1 MFGRRLQQL
10 RLARNLSLEAL
21 AAEMGGIVTKQ
32 ALSKYE
38 LSKINPSPV
47 VLEKMAKVLGVKS
60 AYFFVEP
67 SVRVEFIAYRK
78 NASLLAKD
86 KKVLQ
91 SRIEQ
96 ALENRIKIFE
106 LLGHTKEANI
116 PIDKIP
122 VNGIEDAET
131 GAEQIRKLWNL
142 GYGPICNMTQTLEEN
157 SISVIDIDAHEDF
170 DGISARVYDS
180 ENKIRTIAV
189 VTRNEIAGERQ
200 RLNLSHELGHLV
212 LEVGDGVDEEKAAFR
227 FGAALLAPADKIYE
241 DVGRKRAF
249 IQLQELFILKK
260 QYGLSI
266 QAMVHRL
273 HDLDIISESEY
284 ANWFA
289 RITKLGWKKK
299 EPEEM
304 PFEES
309 NWLKRNVLRFISEGR
324 IDQLEAEAILGKKIE
339 LEQPASIIER
349 RAFLKLPLEKRKQ
362 ILAEQ
367 AAKMTKHYEQDSD
380 WKDLEGGEII
390 DY

>member
-21 AAEMGGIVTKQ
+21 AAQMGGIVTKQ

-38 LSKINPSPV
+38 HGRAKPSPV
-47 VLEKMAKVLGVKS
+47 VLGKMAAVLGVKAS
-60 AYFFVEP
+60 YLFVEP
-67 SVRVEFIAYRK
+67 SIRVEFIAYRK
-78 NASLLAKD
+78 SAHLLETER
-86 KKVLQ
+86 KVLK

-96 ALENRIKIFE
+96 ALENRVKILE

-116 PIDKIP
+116 PIKKIP
-122 VNGIEDAET
+122 VKQIEDAEVA
-131 GAEQIRKLWNL
+131 AEKIRRLWNL
-142 GYGPICNMTQTLEEN
+142 GLSPICNMTETMEEN

-170 DGISARVYDS
+170 DGISACVYDA
-180 ENKIRTIAV
+180 ENKMRTVAV

-212 LEVGDGVDEEKAAFR
+212 IEVGEGVDEEKAAFR
-227 FGAALLAPADKIYE
+227 FGAALLAPANKIFE
-241 DVGRKRAF
+241 DVGKKRAF

-260 QYGLSI
+260 QFGLSI
-266 QAMVHRL
+266 QALVHRL
-273 HDLDIISESEY
+273 YDLNIITESEY
-284 ANWFA
+284 GNWF
-289 RITKLGWKKK
+289 TKINKYGWKKK

-309 NWLKRNVLRFISEGR
+309 NWLRRNVLRFISEGR
-324 IDQLEAEAILGKKIE
+324 IGQLEAEKILGEKLE

-349 RAFLKLPLEKRKQ
+349 RAFMKLPVEKRRQ

-367 AAKMTKHYEQDSD
+367 AAKMTKHDDHDSEWRD
-380 WKDLEGGEII
+380 FEGGEVIE
-390 DY
+390 Y

>member
-78 NASLLAKD
+78 NSSLLAKD

-96 ALENRIKIFE
+96 ALENRIKIFG

-157 SISVIDIDAHEDF
+157 SISVIDIDAHENF
-170 DGISARVYDS
+170 DGISARV
-180 ENKIRTIAV
+180 
-189 VTRNEIAGERQ
+189 
-200 RLNLSHELGHLV
+200 
-212 LEVGDGVDEEKAAFR
+212 
-227 FGAALLAPADKIYE
+227 
-241 DVGRKRAF
+241 
-249 IQLQELFILKK
+249 
-260 QYGLSI
+260 
-266 QAMVHRL
+266 
-273 HDLDIISESEY
+273 
-284 ANWFA
+284 
-289 RITKLGWKKK
+289 
-299 EPEEM
+299 
-304 PFEES
+304 
-309 NWLKRNVLRFISEGR
+309 
-324 IDQLEAEAILGKKIE
+324 
-339 LEQPASIIER
+339 
-349 RAFLKLPLEKRKQ
+349 
-362 ILAEQ
+362 
-367 AAKMTKHYEQDSD
+367 
-380 WKDLEGGEII
+380 
-390 DY
+390 